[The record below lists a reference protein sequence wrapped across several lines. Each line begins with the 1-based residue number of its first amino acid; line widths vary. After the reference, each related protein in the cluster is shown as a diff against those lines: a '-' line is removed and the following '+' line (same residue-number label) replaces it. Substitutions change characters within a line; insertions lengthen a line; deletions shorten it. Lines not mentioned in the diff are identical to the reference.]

1 VATGGFR
8 SDIAHIGKSVVIK
21 GELSGSEDLF
31 FDGEVEGTI
40 QLSGNSLTVGPNGRI
55 RANIN
60 AREVVILGKVNGN
73 VQATERFE
81 LRQTGQLNGDV
92 TTARIVIEDGAFFK
106 GSVEIQR
113 AEKPETKPAATANA
127 APVPPSTSTAPGTS
141 PTGAAIAAGYSA
153 QSVK

>member
-1 VATGGFR
+1 MATGGFR

-106 GSVEIQR
+106 GSVEIQK
-113 AEKPETKPAATANA
+113 AEKQETKPATTAT
-127 APVPPSTSTAPGTS
+127 PLPPTTSTAPGTS
-141 PTGAAIAAGYSA
+141 PTGAALAAGYNA
-153 QSVK
+153 QPVK

>member
-1 VATGGFR
+1 MATGGFR

-106 GSVEIQR
+106 GSVEIQK
-113 AEKPETKPAATANA
+113 AEKQETKPAATV
-127 APVPPSTSTAPGTS
+127 APVPPTTSTAPGTS
-141 PTGAAIAAGYSA
+141 PTGAALAAGYNA
-153 QSVK
+153 QSLK